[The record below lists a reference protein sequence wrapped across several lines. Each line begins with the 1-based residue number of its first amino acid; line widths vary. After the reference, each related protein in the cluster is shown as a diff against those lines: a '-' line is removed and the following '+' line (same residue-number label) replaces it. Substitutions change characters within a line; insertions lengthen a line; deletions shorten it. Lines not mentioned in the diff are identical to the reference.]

1 MHERGLDQPLEVLV
15 ACDGIE
21 AGDKLTGPWH
31 CKLLGKK
38 EKQFKRRRVYII
50 KYSR

>member
-21 AGDKLTGPWH
+21 AGDNLTGPCH
-31 CKLLGKK
+31 CKLLGYKRKINSLK
-38 EKQFKRRRVYII
+38 EEDFI
-50 KYSR
+50 